1 MYICIC
7 RGITEKELFKAM
19 EDGHR
24 SLAALQ
30 DVLGVATCC
39 GCCRKHVMGMLHH
52 VQQGYSP
59 GETAQEAW
67 LDMQVS
73 Q

>member
-1 MYICIC
+1 
-7 RGITEKELFKAM
+7 
-19 EDGHR
+19 
-24 SLAALQ
+24 LAALQ